1 MPRPREETE
10 GDWLRLD
17 TSVSVLQRPESYAD
31 DVECVEAIEKWR
43 EWLFLTEQHVYKLK
57 KPLQTRRID
66 YSTIDARREA
76 CNREAELNRRFA
88 SSVYL
93 DVVPLALSQ
102 HGGRVAADGTPVD
115 WLIKMRRLPSERM
128 LDARIE
134 EQAVCRDEIDRLGA
148 KLSQFYRK
156 ETPVGWRGD
165 EYRRR
170 VETNIDAK
178 RVSLEGRRCNLP
190 TSMVRSVVSAQ
201 KSWLDEHQQLL
212 EERAGRVMDAHGD
225 LRPEHVCLEED
236 PVIIDCLDFAR
247 EFRLLDPVSELAF
260 LALECRNLGA
270 SWIGERLL
278 RAYEEHTGDDVSA
291 ALLPFYESYHALTR
305 ATIATWYLEDPGVSR
320 PEVLCTQAETYL
332 ERAHRA
338 MSVV

>member
-17 TSVSVLQRPESYAD
+17 TSVAVLQRLESYPD

-43 EWLFLTEQHVYKLK
+43 EWIFLTDQYVYKLK
-57 KPLQTRRID
+57 KPLRTRRID

-76 CNREAELNRRFA
+76 CNREVRLNRRLA
-88 SSVYL
+88 ASVYL
-93 DVVPLALSQ
+93 DVVPLSLSQ
-102 HGGRVAADGTPVD
+102 HGGRVAVDGTPVD

-128 LDARIE
+128 LDVRIE
-134 EQAVCRDEIDRLGA
+134 KQSVSRDEIDRLGA
-148 KLSQFYRK
+148 KLSQFYRE
-156 ETPVGWRGD
+156 ETPVGWKGD

-178 RVSLEGRRCNLP
+178 RVTLERRRCGLS
-190 TSMVRSVVSAQ
+190 TSTVRAVISAH
-201 KSWLDEHQQLL
+201 KSWLDDHQQLL
-212 EERAGRVMDAHGD
+212 EERAGRVVDAHGD
-225 LRPEHVCLEED
+225 LRPEHVCLEQD
-236 PVIIDCLDFAR
+236 PVIIDCLDFVR
-247 EFRLLDPVSELAF
+247 EFRLLDPLSELSF

-270 SWIGERLL
+270 PWIGERLL

-305 ATIATWYLEDPGVSR
+305 ATIATWYLDDPGVSR
-320 PEVLCTQAETYL
+320 PEVLRTQAETYL
-332 ERAHRA
+332 ERAHQA
-338 MSVV
+338 VSVS